1 VTTRELATN
10 LGPSEREV
18 RGRAALDEL
27 VPGIPDLIDA
37 SVGELSPDTARRIY
51 ENIWGDVYATSP
63 LSTRDLTIAAIG
75 GLTAMGGAE
84 TNLNLQAAIALRV
97 GLTPS
102 DVVAIIEHAATYAGF
117 PRSQAALQAVRGVL
131 ESSGA

>member
-1 VTTRELATN
+1 MTTQERAADLE
-10 LGPSEREV
+10 PSEREV
-18 RGRAALDEL
+18 QGRAALDEL
-27 VPGIPDLIDA
+27 VPGIPGLIDA
-37 SVGELSPDTARRIY
+37 SLGELSPDTARRIY

-63 LSTRDLTIAAIG
+63 LSIRDLTIAAIG

-102 DVVAIIEHAATYAGF
+102 EIVAIIEHAATYAGF

-131 ESSGA
+131 ESPGA